1 MRLKTRPGPSSFSS
15 SLHFNPPE
23 SFPFLDVKLFF
34 RLCFISLFP
43 ARGLFLTCQQ
53 QWELPRRCQQ
63 GQRWSPARSQE
74 PPAPGDTA
82 LHFHSK
88 APHCCFAAFEEFSLF
103 PEKFKVLGVISC
115 PPGREPPMALGGL
128 HPLPQSSVGVWGDT
142 ETSGKCHKVATSS
155 ISSLATFAH
164 LTLENIQVGG
174 WVRAPSPGP
183 CGGSAPQFGAITSK
197 RRGQNP
203 EGQGDT
209 RHPSSRGSVGVKIST
224 HPSGSLRNF
233 TGLEPVLG
241 PSSHSVEMN

>member
-1 MRLKTRPGPSSFSS
+1 MLNCS
-15 SLHFNPPE
+15 
-23 SFPFLDVKLFF
+23 F

-88 APHCCFAAFEEFSLF
+88 APHCCFATFEEFSLF

-142 ETSGKCHKVATSS
+142 ETSGKCHKQVATSS

-164 LTLENIQVGG
+164 LPLENIQVGG

-183 CGGSAPQFGAITSK
+183 CGGSAPNLGPSLPKGGGRTQ
-197 RRGQNP
+197 RGRGTP
-203 EGQGDT
+203 DT
-209 RHPSSRGSVGVKIST
+209 PFSVGVKIST